1 MTKTAEPKAPD
12 LGTLTERI
20 GKSERDRDTFRVE
33 QEELPGKLRQASYDG
48 DVEAI
53 VRYKRRLSELP
64 DYIQATEIRLC
75 RLRISALDLRI
86 ADAKGDNDALEA
98 PIPALQE
105 AADRA
110 KDALQQAQQRAVNNY
125 NQVRE
130 WQTDRRRYENE
141 VARLMASPA
150 DVRGD

>member
-12 LGTLTERI
+12 LGTLTEQI
-20 GKSERDRDTFRVE
+20 GKSERDRDTFKVE
-33 QEELPGKLRQASYDG
+33 QEELPGKLRQASYEG

-64 DYIQATEIRLC
+64 DYIHATEIRLC
-75 RLRISALDLRI
+75 RLRVSVLNLRI
-86 ADAKGDNDALEA
+86 ADAEGDNDALEA
-98 PIPALQE
+98 PLPALQE
-105 AADRA
+105 SVDRA
-110 KDALQQAQQRAVNNY
+110 KQALQQAQQRAVNNY